1 MFLSYSINTIQV
13 FYKSHVV
20 IYYNWMYMYK
30 LEISKYLWFYLE
42 DLSNIQKIKVEI
54 IFEIFHV
61 FIFSVIYVIKLNYMH
76 GKDTDLTY
84 IALI

>member
-1 MFLSYSINTIQV
+1 
-13 FYKSHVV
+13 
-20 IYYNWMYMYK
+20 MYMYK